1 MIFFPEKNR
10 QFVDKGKV
18 KVYSNQFNYPASEYF
33 ITFDKKIIL
42 PHKSEI
48 INDRRKNSLWIII
61 GLNGKMELQLN
72 ADNSIIIDSCAM
84 SFYTAK
90 GENKVFLNNIS
101 SAEADYLEIAI
112 KSNETRLSQQSIDY
126 LLKKNE
132 AQLLVSPLGSGNSI
146 IVGQSFWISKGFFEP
161 NHPFIYKKSDIQSS
175 LYIFLIN
182 NGKVNINGWEL
193 NYNDAIQL
201 TESDDLIVEITKPSE
216 LLIIEMSK
224 P

>member
-182 NGKVNINGWEL
+182 GKVNINGWEL

-201 TESDDLIVEITKPSE
+201 MESDDLIVEITKPSE